1 LSAPPDL
8 TLRSTI
14 RRSADNNIVIPLPIS
29 DLNNPSAEIAGRPKE
44 LLRFTIEGKQHL
56 MWSIAILN
64 TMMRITACAK
74 GRVQGVGYRYL
85 VTDCARETNVAGF
98 VKNVSDGSV
107 LIIAEGSDGA
117 VSEFIRMVR
126 AQGDPVI
133 RVDTLE
139 VTKSKPTGEFSGFG
153 IRW

>member
-1 LSAPPDL
+1 M
-8 TLRSTI
+8 
-14 RRSADNNIVIPLPIS
+14 
-29 DLNNPSAEIAGRPKE
+29 
-44 LLRFTIEGKQHL
+44 QC
-56 MWSIAILN
+56 IAILI

-74 GRVQGVGYRYL
+74 GRVQGVGYRYH

-107 LIIAEGSDGA
+107 LIVAEGNDGA

-126 AQGDPVI
+126 AEGDPLI
-133 RVDTLE
+133 RVDSME

>member
-1 LSAPPDL
+1 M
-8 TLRSTI
+8 R
-14 RRSADNNIVIPLPIS
+14 
-29 DLNNPSAEIAGRPKE
+29 G
-44 LLRFTIEGKQHL
+44 
-56 MWSIAILN
+56 IAILI

-74 GRVQGVGYRYL
+74 GRVQGVGYRYH
-85 VTDCARETNVAGF
+85 VTDCARETGVSGF
-98 VKNVSDGSV
+98 VKNISDGSV
-107 LIIAEGSDGA
+107 LIVAEGSDDA
-117 VSEFIRMVR
+117 LDELLRMVK